1 MAMIDCAQQSVQ
13 WTVGILRH
21 FRAFPTF
28 GLFSALK
35 VFSRPTLT
43 NVTFNGNAG
52 SSVIYN
58 INSSHPVLR
67 NVTMWGDS
75 ATSKIYSVNSS
86 NPTISYSDI
95 QGCGNSDSWN
105 SASVHLD
112 CRPGLGGRVGG
123 ATPTAVVEDV
133 QGVCT
138 VAQDSSCTTTR
149 SIAQSAG
156 GRAEHA
162 GRGPGAP
169 IGVKSGVFAG
179 RCPAGAG
186 LLRCRR
192 RWRQSRH
199 GGS

>member
-1 MAMIDCAQQSVQ
+1 LSNV
-13 WTVGILRH
+13 V
-21 FRAFPTF
+21 FVNNV
-28 GLFSALK
+28 SANSGGGMK
-35 VFSRPTLT
+35 NYVNCSPTLANVAFVNNKSTGSFGGAMSNYQSSPTLTNVVFKNNDVGAGSRAGGGIHNESSSPMT

-67 NVTMWGDS
+67 NVIMWGDS

-95 QGCGNSDSWN
+95 QGCGDSDSWN
-105 SASVHLD
+105 SAPVHLD

-138 VAQDSSCTTTR
+138 IGPEEP
-149 SIAQSAG
+149 IAD
-156 GRAEHA
+156 
-162 GRGPGAP
+162 
-169 IGVKSGVFAG
+169 
-179 RCPAGAG
+179 G
-186 LLRCRR
+186 L
-192 RWRQSRH
+192 
-199 GGS
+199 